1 MSTIKPKPSAPRP
14 VIAPTTRQ
22 PVKTPAVPKKLKND
36 DFSTGR
42 GKALR
47 TTAALGTSRSSLL
60 QSDPVVTTATARVA
74 TALAT
79 GGPKAG
85 ALQLEKEIAAS
96 TSPDQRKAIYEAN
109 KSAIDQ
115 ALAKFEPLSK
125 KDSQQVIVS
134 LGHAAELAGPE
145 AVKDFATRA
154 AKAIATQGVG
164 DFDDGFKNLVTAG
177 VSPEVA
183 LATAAEL
190 KKLGKTEEASAI
202 ENAVFHGI
210 EQLTGDV
217 KKYADQKAALDAR
230 LAQDMAQFGG
240 SMTPAERQ
248 TYQEEFWKLPE
259 HAAVKAKAEQLSER
273 LSKATTAARPAME
286 AAALAGNELA
296 GEKLLDANEQLARFP
311 KYAEQAITWVK
322 DLGANK
328 ALFDKIDGFTNGS
341 LETRLSDGLMTDATT
356 SVQTQLLAQYGDS
369 PDGKKLLLAKMKELY
384 GDFKLAKSL
393 PKLAKDVASFLDDT
407 ERFANGSP
415 QRLEQI
421 ANSFSEKS
429 KFGKAA
435 AIFSIAAGLYGTGK
449 ALADGNYVEA
459 LKKGLGTTASGLELT
474 AGLLNAY
481 SNAAGASS
489 DAAKFL
495 GKFAPAIGM
504 VLDAV
509 QFGQDI
515 NELRNDPNA
524 GEIVKAVGTLL
535 QLGGDVAG
543 YIPVAG
549 TLVDGVL
556 TIGGSLIHAIG
567 GFIDGLIEGN
577 DKRDALNAEQTA
589 LLAKATGIP
598 TDQAKE
604 LVKTSATTMQ
614 RLSEMGFGP
623 KEIRE
628 LATNPKVDLN
638 SQEFGYALKTAAL
651 FGLSPKDT
659 KAFLDLTLD
668 RGEFGYAG
676 TPLTQ
681 VAIPL
686 DQPRGGDWSLTYTPE
701 GQQQYLRAVQE
712 DLLAGL
718 SNHDE
723 IVKFLESHR
732 GTPAWDTVK
741 IYASFDV

>member
-1 MSTIKPKPSAPRP
+1 MPPIKPKPSAPRP
-14 VIAPTTRQ
+14 IIGTSLAKPL
-22 PVKTPAVPKKLKND
+22 VKTTPLPKKLKND
-36 DFSTGR
+36 EFSTGMGR
-42 GKALR
+42 ALR
-47 TTAALGTSRSSLL
+47 ASSALGTSRTTLV
-60 QSDPVVTTATARVA
+60 QSDPAVTAATTRVNK
-74 TALAT
+74 ALT
-79 GGPKAG
+79 SGGPKA
-85 ALQLEKEIAAS
+85 AAIQLEKEIAAA
-96 TSPDQRKAIYEAN
+96 PPEQRKAIYDAN
-109 KSAIDQ
+109 LPSIDQ
-115 ALAKFEPLSK
+115 ALAKFGPLSK
-125 KDSQQVIVS
+125 KDSTQVIVS

-145 AVKDFATRA
+145 AVQDFATRA
-154 AKAIATQGVG
+154 AKAIAEQGVG

-190 KKLGKTEEASAI
+190 RKLGKTDAATSI

-217 KKYADQKAALDAR
+217 KKYADQKAELEAR

-240 SMTPAERQ
+240 TMTPAERQ
-248 TYQEEFWKLPE
+248 RYQEEFWKLPE
-259 HAAVKAKAEQLSER
+259 HAEVKAKAEQLSQR
-273 LSKATTAARPAME
+273 LSEAVTDAGPAME
-286 AAALAGNELA
+286 AAAISGNELA
-296 GEKLLDANEQLARFP
+296 GEKLLDAHEQLARFP
-311 KYAEQAITWVK
+311 EYAEQAITWVK
-322 DLGANK
+322 ELGANE
-328 ALFDKIDGFTNGS
+328 ALFEKIDGFTNGS

-393 PKLAKDVASFLDDT
+393 PKLAKDIASFLDDT

-421 ANSFSEKS
+421 ASSFAEKS

-449 ALADGNYVEA
+449 ELSDGHYLEA
-459 LKKGLGTTASGLELT
+459 LKKGLGASASGLELT

-481 SNAAGASS
+481 SNAAGASG

-495 GKFAPAIGM
+495 GKFAPALGM
-504 VLDAV
+504 VLDAI
-509 QFGQDI
+509 QLGEDI

-543 YIPVAG
+543 YVPIAG
-549 TLVDGVL
+549 TLVDGIL

-567 GFIDGLIEGN
+567 GFIDGIIEGN
-577 DKRDALNAEQTA
+577 DKRDKLRGEQAE
-589 LLAKATGIP
+589 LLAKATGISP
-598 TDQAKE
+598 DQAME
-604 LVKTSATTMQ
+604 LVKTPVATMQ
-614 RLSEMGFGP
+614 RLSAMGFGP
-623 KEIRE
+623 KEIRA
-628 LATNPKVDLN
+628 LATNPKVDLD
-638 SQEFGYALKTAAL
+638 STEFQYALKTAAL
-651 FGLSPKDT
+651 FGLSPQDT
-659 KAFLDLTLD
+659 KTFLDMTLD

-701 GQQQYLRAVQE
+701 GQQEYLRAVQE

-718 SNHDE
+718 PNHEDL
-723 IVKFLESHR
+723 VKFLETHR
-732 GTPAWDTVK
+732 GTPDWETVK
-741 IYASFDV
+741 IYASFDM